1 MAMAL
6 DEPKDSDQVFSIEG
20 FTYIVDKEFMQKA
33 QPVKVDYLDYGFRLT
48 SSIKFDNKCGG
59 CHSDGSC
66 AV

>member
-6 DEPKDSDQVFSIEG
+6 DEPKDTDQVFSIEG
-20 FTYIVDKEFMQKA
+20 FTYIVDKDFMQKA
-33 QPVKVDYLDYGFRLT
+33 NPVKVDYLDYGFRLT
-48 SSIKFDNKCGG
+48 SSIEFDSKCGG